1 MTTNTEH
8 TLIKTNLFK
17 CSFLD
22 AKNRVVGT
30 TAALNEKQLMD
41 EVIAGSFRHRA
52 VSVALAHH
60 HHPQTAKAKVAPRKQ
75 RKDCIV
81 VSSDE
86 LRLCSTMKYLLGTI
100 GVNLTEYTIIAND
113 QRVTLSEPYMMI

>member
-1 MTTNTEH
+1 MGMNTSQ
-8 TLIKTNLFK
+8 TLIKSSLFK
-17 CSFLD
+17 CSFYD

-30 TAALNEKQLMD
+30 AAAISETQLMD
-41 EVIAGSFRHRA
+41 EIITGSFRHRA

-60 HHPQTAKAKVAPRKQ
+60 HPQTAKKARPRNQ

-113 QRVTLSEPYMMI
+113 QKVTLSEPYMMI